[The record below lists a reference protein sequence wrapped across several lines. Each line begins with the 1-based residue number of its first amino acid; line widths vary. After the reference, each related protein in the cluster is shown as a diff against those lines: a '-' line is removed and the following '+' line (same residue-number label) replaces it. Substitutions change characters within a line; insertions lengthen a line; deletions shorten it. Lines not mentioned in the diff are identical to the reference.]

1 MSEPVSALNGA
12 SWSDGIAT
20 VRECG
25 LQGMIT
31 LRGDLSNAKVKKAV
45 KSVMGVAVPETN
57 TAKMAEARGVC
68 WMSPDELLLL
78 CPYEAVSA
86 DLEQLKKALGDA
98 HALAVD
104 VSDARAVFQL
114 TGNHVRDV
122 LSKLTPADLSPAAF
136 PVGAF
141 RRSRLAQAAGA
152 FWMRDA
158 TTFEIIC
165 FRSVAQ
171 YMFDLLTVAA
181 QEGSEVNYF
190 TRG

>member
-114 TGNHVRDV
+114 TGNHVR
-122 LSKLTPADLSPAAF
+122 
-136 PVGAF
+136 GA
-141 RRSRLAQAAGA
+141 
-152 FWMRDA
+152 
-158 TTFEIIC
+158 
-165 FRSVAQ
+165 
-171 YMFDLLTVAA
+171 
-181 QEGSEVNYF
+181 SEKPPF
-190 TRG
+190 